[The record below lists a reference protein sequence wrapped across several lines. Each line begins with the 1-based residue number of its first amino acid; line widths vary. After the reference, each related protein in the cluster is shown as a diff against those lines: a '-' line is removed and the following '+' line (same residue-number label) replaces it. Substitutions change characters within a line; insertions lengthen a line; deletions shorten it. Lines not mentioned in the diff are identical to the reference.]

1 MNERV
6 QKAIQK
12 LKEECGVTYVYEY
25 KECGNYVE
33 ALCYGGSIIVYRV
46 YNDGSIWIK

>member
-1 MNERV
+1 MSERV
-6 QKAIQK
+6 KNAIEK
-12 LKEECGVTYVYEY
+12 LKKECGVTYVYEY
-25 KECGNYVE
+25 KECGAYVE